1 MGLLMRNG
9 VEYTGNGARD
19 LNSLS
24 DVAIDT
30 TTLTDGQALVYD
42 ATNNEFINGE
52 VVSGIDV
59 SESNGTL
66 IFTRV

>member
-9 VEYTGNGARD
+9 VEYTGNGARSLD
-19 LNSLS
+19 SLS
-24 DVAIDT
+24 DVSINSA
-30 TTLTDGQALVYD
+30 TLIDGQALVYD
-42 ATNNEFINGE
+42 ATNQEFVNGE